1 KQKNKIMIV
10 VEAEN
15 ETLDIASRNLPNVT
29 TVRAEHISVFDVMNA
44 NSVIATQAAVK
55 KIEEALS

>member
-1 KQKNKIMIV
+1 
-10 VEAEN
+10 
-15 ETLDIASRNLPNVT
+15 
-29 TVRAEHISVFDVMNA
+29 VRAEHISVFDVMNA